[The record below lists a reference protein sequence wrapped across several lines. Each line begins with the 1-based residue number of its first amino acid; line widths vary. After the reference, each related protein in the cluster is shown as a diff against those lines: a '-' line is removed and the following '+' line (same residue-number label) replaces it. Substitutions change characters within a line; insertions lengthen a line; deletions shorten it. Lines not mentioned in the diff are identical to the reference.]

1 MFEFSLD
8 NPKYS
13 KVHFIGIGGI
23 SMSGLAKILINNNFI
38 VSGSDANNSKIV
50 SELISLGASV
60 SIGHSKN
67 NIKDADLVIYTDA
80 ISPNNEE
87 LLAAIESN
95 AQVVDRAK
103 FLGSIMKNY
112 KHSIA
117 VSGTH
122 GKTTT
127 TSMIAT
133 VMNHTDLD
141 PTILLGG
148 ELDDIGGN
156 IKLGSLDYLLTE
168 ACEYKANILKYFP
181 TMAIILNIDEDHLDF
196 FKSIS
201 HIKDTFQSFLKNLNG
216 DDYALLNLDDPNIKS
231 ITGDLTAK
239 IISFGI
245 EEESDYMAKNIEFSP
260 SGFPKFDVFYKG
272 YFILNIKLSV
282 MGVHNIYN
290 SLAAI
295 AACHSIGI
303 ESSHIKSYISSYTGV
318 HRRLEHKG
326 FLDGI
331 KIVDDYAHHPT
342 EIKASL
348 DALRKSTREKIYCI
362 FQPHTFTRTKIL
374 LNSFSEA
381 FKDADKV
388 IIADIYAA
396 RERDCGEIHSR
407 DLVKRIKEKGTD
419 AIYLSSFDEIESYIL
434 KETSNHDVVVTM
446 GAGNIYQVGDSLISK
461 SLTKVI

>member
-1 MFEFSLD
+1 MFEFNLD
-8 NPKYS
+8 NPIYS

-23 SMSGLAKILINNNFI
+23 SMSGLAKILLNNKFI
-38 VSGSDANNSKIV
+38 VSGSDTNNSPKIT
-50 SELISLGASV
+50 ELISLGARV

-67 NIKDADLVIYTDA
+67 NIQGADLVIYTDA
-80 ISPNNEE
+80 IPPDNEE

-133 VMNHTDLD
+133 VMNHSNLD

-156 IKLGSLDYLLTE
+156 IKLGSNDYLLTE

-181 TMAIILNIDEDHLDF
+181 TMAIVLNIDEDHLDF

-201 HIKDTFQSFLKNLNG
+201 HIKDTFRSFLMNLDG
-216 DDYALLNLDDPNIKS
+216 DGYALLNLDDPNIRAICDNLKS
-231 ITGDLTAK
+231 K
-239 IISFGI
+239 VISFGI
-245 EEESDYMAKNIEFSP
+245 EEESDYMAKNIKFDT
-260 SGFPKFDVFYKG
+260 SGYPEFDVFFKG
-272 YFILNIKLSV
+272 HFILNIKLRV

-295 AACHSIGI
+295 AACHIIGI
-303 ESSHIKSYISSYTGV
+303 EYSHIKTYISAYTGV
-318 HRRLEHKG
+318 HRRLELKG

-331 KIVDDYAHHPT
+331 RIMDDYAHHPT

-348 DALRKSTREKIYCI
+348 DALKKSTSEKIYCI

-396 RERDCGEIHSR
+396 RETDNGEIHSR
-407 DLVKRIKEKGTD
+407 DLAKIIKEKGTD

-434 KETSNHDVVVTM
+434 KEASNHDLVITM
-446 GAGNIYQVGDSLISK
+446 GAGNIYQVGDNLISK
-461 SLTKVI
+461 SLTKVM

>member
-1 MFEFSLD
+1 MFEFNLD
-8 NPKYS
+8 NPIYS

-23 SMSGLAKILINNNFI
+23 SMSGLAKILINNNYI
-38 VSGSDANNSKIV
+38 VSGSDANDSLIV
-50 SELISLGASV
+50 SELIKLGATV
-60 SIGHSKN
+60 TIGHSKD
-67 NIKDADLVIYTDA
+67 NIKDVDLVIYTDA
-80 ISPNNEE
+80 ISPENEE

-95 AQVVDRAK
+95 ATVVDRAK

-133 VMNHTDLD
+133 VMNHTTLN

-156 IKLGSLDYLLTE
+156 IKLGSDDYLLTE

-181 TMAIILNIDEDHLDF
+181 TMAIVLNIDEDHLDF

-201 HIKDTFQSFLKNLNG
+201 HIKDTFKSFLMNLTKDNC
-216 DDYALLNLDDPNIKS
+216 AILNLDDANTKS
-231 ITGDLTAK
+231 IIEDVQAK

-245 EEESDYMAKNIEFSP
+245 EEESDYRAKNIEFDAN
-260 SGFPKFDVFYKG
+260 GFPKFDVFYKG

-282 MGVHNIYN
+282 MGIHNIYN

-295 AACHSIGI
+295 ATCHNIGI
-303 ESSHIKSYISSYTGV
+303 ESSHIKTYISSYTGV

-326 FLDGI
+326 FLEGI
-331 KIVDDYAHHPT
+331 EIIDDYAHHPT

-348 DALRKSTREKIYCI
+348 NALRKSTKEKIYCI
-362 FQPHTFTRTKIL
+362 FQPHTFTRTRIL
-374 LNSFSEA
+374 LDSFSEA
-381 FKDADKV
+381 FNDADKI

-396 RERDCGEIHSR
+396 REKDCGEIHSR
-407 DLVKRIKEKGTD
+407 DLAKRIREKGKD
-419 AIYLSSFDEIESYIL
+419 AIYLSSFEDIENYII
-434 KETSNHDVVVTM
+434 KEASNHDVVVTM
-446 GAGNIYQVGDSLISK
+446 GAGNIYQIGDSLISK
-461 SLTKVI
+461 NLTKVI